1 MGGRDGGGGIGGRL
15 GGGRE
20 GGGGDNFPASSDFAV
35 RRRGEQKINGPARY
49 TRAGNTERRVGHVDT
64 F

>member
-1 MGGRDGGGGIGGRL
+1 MGGGLEEGWGE
-15 GGGRE
+15 GGRE

>member
-1 MGGRDGGGGIGGRL
+1 MGGGDWRKV
-15 GGGRE
+15 GGRE
-20 GGGGDNFPASSDFAV
+20 GGREGERERGDNFPASSDFAV